1 MRGPC
6 VAAALTVLLAMPDA
20 ASAGTVTG
28 TVMIAGAP
36 ARDTVVYLERGR
48 PTPSGTP
55 RRVSMD
61 QKDLAFVPG
70 VLAVVRGT
78 VIEFTNSDDVQHNVF
93 TPSRAGG
100 KFDLGTY
107 SRGESRSVTLSDAGE
122 VVVLCNIHME
132 MEARILVLDEP
143 TFGQT
148 RPDGTFAVPEVD
160 AGTYR
165 LRLWRRGWLAHT
177 EIVMVPEGETL
188 HLDVR
193 GER

>member
-1 MRGPC
+1 MRKPRALAVL
-6 VAAALTVLLAMPDA
+6 VALLGVPHAVA
-20 ASAGTVTG
+20 AGTVGG
-28 TVMIAGAP
+28 TVTIGGAP

-48 PTPSGTP
+48 PAPAGPP

-70 VLAVVRGT
+70 VLPVVRGT
-78 VIEFTNSDDVQHNVF
+78 IIDFTNSDDVQHNVF
-93 TPSRAGG
+93 TPSRVGG

-107 SRGESRSVTLSDAGE
+107 SRGESRSVTLSEAGE

-148 RPDGTFAVPEVD
+148 RADGTFSVSGVE

-165 LRLWRRGWLAHT
+165 LRIWRRGWLAHT
-177 EIVMVPEGETL
+177 EIVMVPEGDALT
-188 HLDVR
+188 LDVR
-193 GER
+193 AER

>member
-1 MRGPC
+1 MRLALV
-6 VAAALTVLLAMPDA
+6 VAALLAMAGA
-20 ASAGTVTG
+20 AAAGSVTG
-28 TVMIAGAP
+28 TVTIGGAP

-48 PTPSGTP
+48 PAASGTP

-107 SRGESRSVTLSDAGE
+107 SRGESRSVTLSEAGE

-143 TFGQT
+143 TFAQT
-148 RPDGTFAVPEVD
+148 RPDGTFSM
-160 AGTYR
+160 AGVEGATYR

-177 EIVMVPEGETL
+177 EIVMVPEGDTL
-188 HLDVR
+188 VLDVR
-193 GER
+193 AER

>member
-1 MRGPC
+1 MRRTCLVAVLGVALGMPG
-6 VAAALTVLLAMPDA
+6 VAAA
-20 ASAGTVTG
+20 GTVSG
-28 TVMIAGAP
+28 TVMIGGAP

-48 PTPSGTP
+48 PAPAGPP

-70 VLAVVRGT
+70 VLPVVRGT
-78 VIEFTNSDDVQHNVF
+78 VIDFTNSDDVQHNVF
-93 TPSRAGG
+93 TPSRVGG

-107 SRGESRSVTLSDAGE
+107 SRGESRSVTLSEAGE

-148 RPDGTFAVPEVD
+148 RADGTFSIAGVE

-177 EIVMVPEGETL
+177 EIVMVPEGDALT
-188 HLDVR
+188 LDVR
-193 GER
+193 AER